1 MGYGK
6 LAKGISEDQ
15 VKKKLE
21 TVMPS
26 NIENKKQF
34 QAKSQSIFI
43 GSHNYP
49 KVNVGT
55 LSPTNTLNPELMDNP
70 ARWYKQRYNIKKIAS
85 LRTSLVNSKQKIN
98 TKKPN
103 KMLQRKKEIA
113 ITKKPAHIEV
123 KLDKKPF
130 RSLSGG
136 RTKPISASADLNEL
150 KIGENPSVEKK
161 LEKKWY
167 DTEVKAET
175 AINELTNNG
184 IDNYKIQ
191 QALTAGI
198 LGEKNNRKL
207 VPTRWSI
214 TATDD
219 MISKKLRSNVKN
231 YQELGEIQYYNNS
244 YLGNKFHIFLIPGKW
259 EYELM
264 ELKRPK
270 SVWNQMQN
278 TYIAHNY
285 EPYQGRTAYAE
296 QTAGAFYATRL
307 AVLEHLTSIKK
318 QAKVLVVREVTPDYW
333 APLGVW
339 IIRES
344 VRNSFENGKSLDN
357 HSEVKEIVAS
367 NFRFL
372 YKRIENKSKL
382 LSHQQRSLADF

>member
-175 AINELTNNG
+175 AINELTNKG